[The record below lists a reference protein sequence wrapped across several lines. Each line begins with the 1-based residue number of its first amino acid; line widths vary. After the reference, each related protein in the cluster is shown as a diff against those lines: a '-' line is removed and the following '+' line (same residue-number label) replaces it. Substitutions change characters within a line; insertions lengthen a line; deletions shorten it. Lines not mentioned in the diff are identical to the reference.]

1 MQLLQRAN
9 FNGTNGNQFFLDLYQ
24 DNSQSVEGNASAVRY
39 YAYVGSSGNHSGGGT
54 SSPVYINGQHIG
66 SFSNISAHSNTL
78 IGYLDVIVPHNAEG
92 KATASYTA
100 SADTSWNLGD
110 ANISGSFTLPTI
122 PRADSII
129 GPTSGTIGKQVTIIT
144 TNNSSTFTHTLRY
157 KFGTLQG
164 TIVSGA
170 GNSYTWT
177 IPKDF
182 YTQIPNAKSGV
193 GALWCDTYSGGT
205 LVGSTFISFTAYADE
220 ADAKPTV
227 SFSYTTDVITQSI
240 TGYVDGVIKGVTD
253 INYTITGTAKYSST
267 ISKYYL
273 SKNSSLLQETNSK
286 GTITDADSNTYYVA
300 VKDSRGYTSNIS
312 TINFEHYVDYI
323 PLSVTNISVT
333 RENELSGKAYLSLTG
348 NYFNGSF
355 GATNNTLTVQ
365 LRYKEKGTSVW
376 KTTSDIT
383 EEAVILNNTFSIT
396 DLLIGENFSTDVS
409 YDIEVIVKDKVNT
422 TGITYSKTLAEGTP
436 TFRIRKNDVWYKGIK
451 LLEYADSQIKINV
464 DLAHPVGSLYFSTD
478 PTNPS
483 QIFGGT
489 WVIWGSGRVPVGVDT
504 TQTEFNTVE
513 KTGGEKTHKLTV
525 QELASHPHVF
535 QGGSALFTQPNQGIK
550 GLGPGSYW
558 VEGVGAIPN
567 TSNAGGDQPHNNLQP
582 YITCYI
588 WKRTA

>member
-24 DNSQSVEGNASAVRY
+24 DNSQSVEGNASTVRY
-39 YAYVGSSGNHSGGGT
+39 YAYVGSSGNYSGGGA

-66 SFSNISAHSNTL
+66 SFSNIGAHSNTL

-100 SADTSWNLGD
+100 SADTSWTLGD

-129 GPTSGTIGKQVTIIT
+129 SPTSGTIGKQVTITT

-157 KFGTLQG
+157 EFGTLQG

-193 GALWCDTYSGGT
+193 GRLLCDTYSGGT

-227 SFSYTTDVITQSI
+227 SFSYTTDIITQSI

-273 SKNSSLLQETNSK
+273 SKNNSLLQETNSE
-286 GTITDADSNTYYVA
+286 GTITDVDSNTYYVA
-300 VKDSRGYTSNIS
+300 VKDSRGYTSDIS
-312 TINFEHYVDYI
+312 TINFEHYVDYV

-348 NYFNGSF
+348 DYFNDSF
-355 GATNNTLTVQ
+355 GATNNALTVQ

-376 KTTSDIT
+376 GETSDIT
-383 EEAVILNNTFSIT
+383 TEAVILNNTFSIT

-409 YDIEVIVKDKVNT
+409 YDIEVILKDKVNT
-422 TGITYSKTLAEGTP
+422 TGTTYSKTLAEGTP

-489 WVIWGSGRVPVGVDT
+489 WVAWGAGRVPVGIDT
-504 TQTEFNTVE
+504 NDSDFNAIE
-513 KTGGEKTHKLTV
+513 KTGGNKSYDHIVVTAFMTD
-525 QELASHPHVF
+525 
-535 QGGSALFTQPNQGIK
+535 GYTQY
-550 GLGPGSYW
+550 GLDN
-558 VEGVGAIPN
+558 VGAYADRTIVYDGTGINTNQHNETRLPIP
-567 TSNAGGDQPHNNLQP
+567 TIQP

>member
-39 YAYVGSSGNHSGGGT
+39 YAYVGSSGNYSGSGA
-54 SSPVYINGQHIG
+54 SSPVYINGQQVG
-66 SFSNISAHSNTL
+66 SFSSISAHSNTL

-100 SADTSWNLGD
+100 SADTSWTLGD

-129 GPTSGTIGKQVTIIT
+129 SPTSGTIGKQVTITT

-157 KFGTLQG
+157 EFGTLQG

-193 GALWCDTYSGGT
+193 GELWCDTYSGET
-205 LVGSTFISFTAYADE
+205 LIGSTFISFTAYADE

-227 SFSYTTDVITQSI
+227 SFSYTTDIITQSI

-253 INYTITGTAKYSST
+253 INYTITGTAKHSST

-273 SKNSSLLQETNSK
+273 SKNSSLLQETNSE
-286 GTITDADSNTYYVA
+286 GTITNADSNTYYVA
-300 VKDSRGYTSNIS
+300 VKDSRGYTSDVS

-348 NYFNGSF
+348 DYFNGSL
-355 GATNNTLTVQ
+355 GVTNNSLTVQ
-365 LRYKEKGTSVW
+365 LRYKAKGTSVW
-376 KTTSDIT
+376 ETTSDIT
-383 EEAVILNNTFSIT
+383 EEAVVLSNTFSIT
-396 DLLIGENFSTDVS
+396 DLLIGENFSTDVR
-409 YDIEVIVKDKVNT
+409 YDVEVILKDKVNT
-422 TGITYSKTLAEGTP
+422 TGITYSKTLTEGTP
-436 TFRIRKNDVWYKGIK
+436 TFRIRRNDVWYKGIK
-451 LLEYADSQIKINV
+451 LLEYSDSQVRINI

-489 WVIWGSGRVPVGVDT
+489 WIAWGAGRVPVGVDT
-504 TQTEFNTVE
+504 SQTEFNTVE

-525 QELASHPHVF
+525 AESASHSHGF
-535 QGGSALFTQPNQGIK
+535 QGGSALFNQENQGIK
-550 GLGPGSYW
+550 GIGTGNLW
-558 VEGVGAIPN
+558 TDGVGAIPS